1 MIRADLARMM
11 RVRYGLAVQ
20 KTQRLNQIVAAV
32 VEQVQVDVATLAD
45 RFGVSEATI
54 RRDLQLLERQQL
66 VSRTHGGAS
75 THGAFNDLPIGYKES
90 QELAEKRRIARA
102 ALQFLDGARVIGM
115 TGGTT
120 VFEFARLLPGRNGLT
135 AVTNALNVASSLITS
150 PGLRVFA
157 AGGEVRA
164 SSQETVGPSAEAFLA
179 DYHIDVSFVG
189 VDAVDPDAGLTNY
202 DPLGARVNG
211 VMRARSRR
219 TVVLA
224 DATKLGRTALA
235 GVCRIED
242 VDVLVTDTRAPDAI
256 VERIEQQ
263 GCRVVRA

>member
-1 MIRADLARMM
+1 
-11 RVRYGLAVQ
+11 VQ
-20 KTQRLNQIVAAV
+20 RKQRLNQIVSAV
-32 VEQVQVDVATLAD
+32 VEQVQVDVGTLAD
-45 RFGVSEATI
+45 RFDVSEATI

-75 THGAFNDLPIGYKES
+75 THVAFNDLPLRYKTS
-90 QELAEKRRIARA
+90 QESVEKGRIARA

-120 VFEFARLLPGRNGLT
+120 VFEFARLLPGRTGLT
-135 AVTNALNVASSLITS
+135 AVTNAINVASSLTAS
-150 PGLRVFA
+150 PGMRVFA

-189 VDAVDPDAGLTNY
+189 VDAVDPVAGFTNY
-202 DPLGARVNG
+202 DPVGARVNA
-211 VMRARSRR
+211 VMCGRSRT

-235 GVCRIED
+235 GVCSIRD
-242 VDVLVTDTRAPDAI
+242 VDVLVTDARAPDSA
-256 VERIEQQ
+256 VEEIERQ